1 MEEKKD
7 TGFEKWVIIPV
18 HIDAGAIAKIDYRI
32 PGNVRHCAGIAFT
45 VSEVNGALNPGDFMG
60 EISLSFNNRKSH
72 PLNFLT
78 EYKTSSFRMDQML
91 LMLEEPLTG
100 GSHVSGFYRNLQQM
114 PHKLKIYLQCIMDV
128 F

>member
-7 TGFEKWVIIPV
+7 TGFEKWVIVPV
-18 HIDAGAIAKIDYRI
+18 VVNAGAIAKIDYRI
-32 PGNVRHCAGIAFT
+32 PGNVRHCTGIAFT
-45 VSEVNGALNPGDFMG
+45 VSEANGANPGDFMG

-91 LMLEEPLTG
+91 LKLEEPLIG
-100 GSHVSGFYRNLQQM
+100 GSHVTGYYRNLQQI
-114 PHKLKIYLQCIMDV
+114 PHKLSIYLQCIMDV

>member
-7 TGFEKWVIIPV
+7 IGFEKWVIIPMYV
-18 HIDAGAIAKIDYRI
+18 DADAISKIDYRI
-32 PGNVRHCAGIAFT
+32 PGNVRHCTGIAFT
-45 VSEVNGALNPGDFMG
+45 ISEINGAVNSGDFMG

-78 EYKTSSFRMDQML
+78 EYKTSSFRMDQIL
-91 LMLEEPLTG
+91 LKLEEPLIG
-100 GSHVSGFYRNLQQM
+100 GSHITGYYRNLQQI
-114 PHKLKIYLQCIMDV
+114 PHKLRIYLQCIMDV

>member
-18 HIDAGAIAKIDYRI
+18 LVDASAIAKIDYRI
-32 PGNVRHCAGIAFT
+32 PGNVRHCTGIAFT
-45 VSEVNGALNPGDFMG
+45 VSGANGANPGDFMG

-78 EYKTSSFRMDQML
+78 EYKTSSFRLDQML
-91 LMLEEPLTG
+91 LRLEEPLIG
-100 GSHVSGFYRNLQQM
+100 GSHVSGYYRNLQQLS
-114 PHKLKIYLQCIMDV
+114 HKLNIYLQCIMDA

>member
-7 TGFEKWVIIPV
+7 IGFEKWVIIPV
-18 HIDAGAIAKIDYRI
+18 NVDAGAISKIDYRI
-32 PGNVRHCAGIAFT
+32 PGNVRHCTGIAFT
-45 VSEVNGALNPGDFMG
+45 VSEINGAVNSGDFMG

-78 EYKTSSFRMDQML
+78 EYKTSSFRMDQIL
-91 LMLEEPLTG
+91 LKLEEPLIG
-100 GSHVSGFYRNLQQM
+100 GSHVTGYYRNLQQM
-114 PHKLKIYLQCIMDV
+114 SHKLRIYLQCIMDV

>member
-18 HIDAGAIAKIDYRI
+18 HVDSNAITKIDYRI
-32 PGNVRHCAGIAFT
+32 LGNVHHCAGIAFT
-45 VSEVNGALNPGDFMG
+45 VSEVNGANPGDFMG

-78 EYKTSSFRMDQML
+78 VYKSSSFRMDQML
-91 LMLEEPLTG
+91 LKLEEPLIG
-100 GSHVSGFYRNLQQM
+100 GSHVTGYYRNLQQM
-114 PHKLKIYLQCIMDV
+114 PHKLNIYLQCIMDV

>member
-7 TGFEKWVIIPV
+7 TGFEKWVIIPMYV
-18 HIDAGAIAKIDYRI
+18 ESLAIAKIDYRI
-32 PGNVRHCAGIAFT
+32 PGNVRHCTGIAFT
-45 VSEVNGALNPGDFMG
+45 VSEVNGANPGDFMG

-78 EYKTSSFRMDQML
+78 EYKTSSFRMDQIL
-91 LMLEEPLTG
+91 LKLEEPLIG
-100 GSHVSGFYRNLQQM
+100 GSHVSGYYRNLQQL
-114 PHKLKIYLQCIMDV
+114 PHKLNIYLQCIMDV

>member
-1 MEEKKD
+1 MEERKI

-18 HIDAGAIAKIDYRI
+18 IVESLAIAKIDYRI
-32 PGNVRHCAGIAFT
+32 PGNVRHCTGIVFT
-45 VSEVNGALNPGDFMG
+45 VSEVNGANPGDFMG
-60 EISLSFNNRKSH
+60 EVSLSFNNRKSH

-91 LMLEEPLTG
+91 LKLEEPLIG
-100 GSHVSGFYRNLQQM
+100 GSHVSGYYRNLQQL
-114 PHKLKIYLQCIMDV
+114 PHKLNIYLQCIMDA

>member
-7 TGFEKWVIIPV
+7 IGFEKWVIIPMYV
-18 HIDAGAIAKIDYRI
+18 DADAISKIDYRI
-32 PGNVRHCAGIAFT
+32 PGNVRHCTGIAFT
-45 VSEVNGALNPGDFMG
+45 VSEINGAVNSGDFMG

-78 EYKTSSFRMDQML
+78 EYKTSSFRMDQIL
-91 LMLEEPLTG
+91 LKLEEPLIG
-100 GSHVSGFYRNLQQM
+100 GSHITGYYRNLQQM
-114 PHKLKIYLQCIMDV
+114 PHKLRIYLQCIMDV